1 MVTATMEASP
11 NARQMSDFQK
21 GARAVMRSGGR
32 RMTQQRGL
40 LLDVMEGAE
49 GHLDADE
56 LYRLARQRDPRISLS
71 TVYRTLLVL
80 KDHGLIEELHLSEE
94 HHHYE
99 IKGTDEHYHVVC
111 RQCGAVEE
119 FTSELTAQL
128 RAELLQQTGFQVE
141 GMDIDISGRCAQ
153 CRAAAA

>member
-1 MVTATMEASP
+1 MQDSSDT
-11 NARQMSDFQK
+11 RQLSEFQK

-32 RMTQQRGL
+32 RMTQQRRL
-40 LLDVMEGAE
+40 LLDVIETAK

-128 RAELLQQTGFQVE
+128 RADLLTQSGFQVE
-141 GMDIDISGRCAQ
+141 AMDIDISGRCAQ
-153 CRAAAA
+153 CHAAPAT

>member
-1 MVTATMEASP
+1 MVTATKIASSSSSR
-11 NARQMSDFQK
+11 ASDFQK
-21 GARAVMRSGGR
+21 GARALMRTGGR
-32 RMTQQRGL
+32 RMTRQRSL
-40 LLDVMEGAE
+40 LLEVMEGAE

-56 LYRLARQRDPRISLS
+56 LYRLARQHDPRLSLS

-99 IKGTDEHYHVVC
+99 IKGTSEHYHVVC
-111 RQCGAVEE
+111 RRCGAVEE

-128 RAELLQQTGFQVE
+128 RADLLKRTGFHVE
-141 GMDIDISGRCAQ
+141 TMDIDISGLCAR
-153 CRAAAA
+153 CRAAA